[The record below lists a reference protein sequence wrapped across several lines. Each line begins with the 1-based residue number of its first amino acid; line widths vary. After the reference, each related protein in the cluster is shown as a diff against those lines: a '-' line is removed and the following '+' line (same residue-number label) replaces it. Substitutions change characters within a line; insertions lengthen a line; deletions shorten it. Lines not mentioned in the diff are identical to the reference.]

1 MKINVRWT
9 VATLTTSEL
18 EQIQS
23 YLAQQGVT
31 FNATTTDAAKREVI
45 YAAIN
50 QITRNPAQVF
60 GYKLDD
66 YNFSRTAYH
75 LAYNIATV
83 PAGDYAR
90 LVEACNSIP
99 SEFYNDKIVQQI
111 ERCEEAERLTELAT
125 GRATSRQ
132 ETILGDVSRSINIQD
147 KRETARIWR
156 ENYLYECD
164 RLAQMLYV
172 PNYRD
177 PVAARYRFERSGGE
191 FIQAL
196 PGPPDVSRSDRMFF
210 LANWR

>member
-1 MKINVRWT
+1 MSQLST
-9 VATLTTSEL
+9 QEL

-23 YLAQQGVT
+23 YLAQQGVV
-31 FNATTTDAAKREVI
+31 FQPTTTDATKREVI
-45 YAAIN
+45 YSAIN

-66 YNFSRTAYH
+66 YNFSRVAYH
-75 LAYNIATV
+75 LGYNIATV

-90 LVEACNSIP
+90 LLEACSSVP
-99 SEFYNDKIVQQI
+99 SEFYYDKIVQQT

-164 RLAQMLYV
+164 RLAHMLYV

-191 FIQAL
+191 FIQAI
-196 PGPPDVSRSDRMFF
+196 PGPPDVSRSDRLYFY
-210 LANWR
+210 ANWR

>member
-1 MKINVRWT
+1 
-9 VATLTTSEL
+9 VAQLTTQEL

-23 YLAQQGVT
+23 YLAGQGVV
-31 FNATTTDAAKREVI
+31 FQPDTTDATKREVI

-50 QITRNPAQVF
+50 QLTRNPAQTF
-60 GYKLDD
+60 GYRLDD
-66 YNFSRTAYH
+66 FNFSRVAYH
-75 LAYNIATV
+75 LGYNIATV

-90 LVEACNSIP
+90 LMEACNSVP
-99 SEFYNDKIVQQI
+99 SEYYYDKIVQQI
-111 ERCEEAERLTELAT
+111 ERCEDAERLTELAT

-156 ENYLYECD
+156 ENYLYECY
-164 RLAQMLYV
+164 RLAHMLYV

-196 PGPPDVSRSDRMFF
+196 PGPPDVSRSDRLYFY
-210 LANWR
+210 ANWR

>member
-1 MKINVRWT
+1 M
-9 VATLTTSEL
+9 AQLSQSEL

-66 YNFSRTAYH
+66 YNFSRVAYH

-111 ERCEEAERLTELAT
+111 ERCEEAERFTELAD

-156 ENYLYECD
+156 ENYMYECD
-164 RLAQMLYV
+164 RLAQQLYV

-191 FIQAL
+191 FIQAI
-196 PGPPDVSRSDRMFF
+196 PGPPAVSRSDRLYFQ
-210 LANWR
+210 ANWR

>member
-1 MKINVRWT
+1 M
-9 VATLTTSEL
+9 AQLTTSEL

-23 YLAQQGVT
+23 YLAQQGVV
-31 FNATTTDAAKREVI
+31 FQPTTTDATKREVI
-45 YAAIN
+45 YAAVN
-50 QITRNPAQVF
+50 QLTRNPAQVF
-60 GYKLDD
+60 GYALDD
-66 YNFSRTAYH
+66 FNFSRVAYH
-75 LAYNIATV
+75 LGYNIATV

-90 LVEACNSIP
+90 LLEASNSIP
-99 SEFYNDKIVQQI
+99 SEFYYDKIVQQI
-111 ERCEEAERLTELAT
+111 ERCEEAERLTELAA

-147 KRETARIWR
+147 KREIARIWR

-191 FIQAL
+191 FIQAI
-196 PGPPDVSRSDRMFF
+196 PGPPDVSRADRLYFY
-210 LANWR
+210 ANWR

>member
-1 MKINVRWT
+1 M
-9 VATLTTSEL
+9 AQLTTQEL

-23 YLAQQGVT
+23 YLAQQGVV
-31 FNATTTDAAKREVI
+31 FQATTTDATKREVI

-60 GYKLDD
+60 GYRLDD
-66 YNFSRTAYH
+66 FNFSRVSYF
-75 LAYNIATV
+75 LGYNIATV

-90 LVEACNSIP
+90 LVEACNSVP
-99 SEFYNDKIVQQI
+99 SEFYYDKIIAQI

-147 KRETARIWR
+147 KKETAKIWR
-156 ENYLYECD
+156 DNFLYECD
-164 RLAQMLYV
+164 RLAHMLYI

-196 PGPPDVSRSDRMFF
+196 PGPPDVSRADRLYFY
-210 LANWR
+210 ANWR

>member
-1 MKINVRWT
+1 M
-9 VATLTTSEL
+9 AQLTQSEL

-31 FNATTTDAAKREVI
+31 FNATSTDAAKREVI

-66 YNFSRTAYH
+66 YNFSRVAYH

-111 ERCEEAERLTELAT
+111 ERCEEAERFTELAD

-147 KRETARIWR
+147 KRETARVWR
-156 ENYLYECD
+156 EHYLYECD
-164 RLAQMLYV
+164 RLAHMLYV

-177 PVAARYRFERSGGE
+177 PVASRYRFERSGGE
-191 FIQAL
+191 FIQAI
-196 PGPPDVSRSDRMFF
+196 PGPPDVSRSDRIYFRD
-210 LANWR
+210 NWR

>member
-1 MKINVRWT
+1 
-9 VATLTTSEL
+9 VAQLTTQEL

-23 YLAQQGVT
+23 YLAQQGFV
-31 FNATTTDAAKREVI
+31 AQPDTTDATKREVI
-45 YAAIN
+45 YAAVN
-50 QITRNPAQVF
+50 QLTRNPAQVF
-60 GYKLDD
+60 GFRLDD
-66 YNFSRTAYH
+66 FNFSRVAYH
-75 LAYNIATV
+75 LGYNIATV

-90 LVEACNSIP
+90 LMEASNSIP
-99 SEFYNDKIVQQI
+99 SEYYFDKIVQQI

-164 RLAQMLYV
+164 RLAHMLYV

-191 FIQAL
+191 FIQAI
-196 PGPPDVSRSDRMFF
+196 PGPPDVSRSDRLYFY
-210 LANWR
+210 ANWR

>member
-1 MKINVRWT
+1 M
-9 VATLTTSEL
+9 AQLSQSEL

-31 FNATTTDAAKREVI
+31 FNATSTDAAKREVI

-66 YNFSRTAYH
+66 YNFSRVAYH

-90 LVEACNSIP
+90 LIEACNSIP

-111 ERCEEAERLTELAT
+111 ERCEEAERFTELAD

-156 ENYLYECD
+156 ENYMYECD
-164 RLAQMLYV
+164 RLAQQLYV

-191 FIQAL
+191 FIQAI
-196 PGPPDVSRSDRMFF
+196 PGPPDVSRSDRLYFQ
-210 LANWR
+210 ANWR

>member
-1 MKINVRWT
+1 M
-9 VATLTTSEL
+9 AQLTTQEL

-23 YLAQQGVT
+23 YLAGQGVV
-31 FNATTTDAAKREVI
+31 FNPDTTDATKREII
-45 YAAIN
+45 YATIN
-50 QITRNPAQVF
+50 QLTRNPAQVF
-60 GYKLDD
+60 GHRLDD
-66 YNFSRTAYH
+66 FNFSRVAYH
-75 LAYNIATV
+75 LGYNIATV

-90 LVEACNSIP
+90 LMEACNSIP
-99 SEFYNDKIVQQI
+99 SEYYYDKIVQQI

-164 RLAQMLYV
+164 RLAHMLYV

-191 FIQAL
+191 FVQAL
-196 PGPPDVSRSDRMFF
+196 PGPPDVSRADRLYFY
-210 LANWR
+210 ANWR

>member
-1 MKINVRWT
+1 M
-9 VATLTTSEL
+9 AQLTQNEL

-31 FNATTTDAAKREVI
+31 FNATTTDASKREVI

-66 YNFSRTAYH
+66 YNFSRVAYH

-99 SEFYNDKIVQQI
+99 SEYYNDKIVQQI

-125 GRATSRQ
+125 GKATSRQ

-147 KRETARIWR
+147 KRETARVWR
-156 ENYLYECD
+156 GNYMCECD

-177 PVAARYRFERSGGE
+177 PVASRYRFERSGGE
-191 FIQAL
+191 FIQAI
-196 PGPPDVSRSDRMFF
+196 PGPPDVSRSDRIYFRD
-210 LANWR
+210 NWR

>member
-1 MKINVRWT
+1 M
-9 VATLTTSEL
+9 AQLTQSEL

-23 YLAQQGVT
+23 YLANQGVT
-31 FNATTTDAAKREVI
+31 FNATTTDASKREVI

-66 YNFSRTAYH
+66 YNFSRVAYH

-111 ERCEEAERLTELAT
+111 ERCEEAERFTELAD

-156 ENYLYECD
+156 ENYMYECD
-164 RLAQMLYV
+164 RLAHQLYV

-191 FIQAL
+191 FIQAI
-196 PGPPDVSRSDRMFF
+196 PGPPDVSRSDRLYFQ
-210 LANWR
+210 ANWR

>member
-1 MKINVRWT
+1 MAQFT
-9 VATLTTSEL
+9 QQEL
-18 EQIQS
+18 EQLQS
-23 YLAQQGVT
+23 YLAQQGVV
-31 FNATTTDAAKREVI
+31 FQPDTTDAAKRQVI
-45 YAAIN
+45 YAAVN
-50 QITRNPAQVF
+50 QLTRNPPQVF
-60 GYKLDD
+60 GYRLDD
-66 YNFSRTAYH
+66 FNFSRTAYH
-75 LAYNIATV
+75 LGYNIATV

-90 LVEACNSIP
+90 LMEACNSVP
-99 SEFYNDKIVQQI
+99 SEYYFDKIVQQI

-156 ENYLYECD
+156 ENYLYETD

-191 FIQAL
+191 FVQAI
-196 PGPPDVSRSDRMFF
+196 PGPPDVSRADRLFF
-210 LANWR
+210 YANWR

>member
-1 MKINVRWT
+1 M
-9 VATLTTSEL
+9 AQLSQSEL

-66 YNFSRTAYH
+66 YNFSRVAYH

-111 ERCEEAERLTELAT
+111 ERCEEAERFTELAD

-156 ENYLYECD
+156 ENYMYECD
-164 RLAQMLYV
+164 RLAQQLYV
-172 PNYRD
+172 PNYRA

-191 FIQAL
+191 FIQAI
-196 PGPPDVSRSDRMFF
+196 PGPPDVSRSDRLYFQ
-210 LANWR
+210 ANWR

>member
-1 MKINVRWT
+1 M
-9 VATLTTSEL
+9 APLSPQEL

-23 YLAQQGVT
+23 YLSQQGVV
-31 FNATTTDAAKREVI
+31 FQPDTTDATKREVV

-60 GYKLDD
+60 GFKLDD
-66 YNFSRTAYH
+66 FNFSRVAYH
-75 LAYNIATV
+75 LGYNIATV

-90 LVEACNSIP
+90 LIEACQSIP
-99 SEFYNDKIVQQI
+99 SEFYYDKIVQQV

-147 KRETARIWR
+147 KRETAKIWR

-164 RLAQMLYV
+164 RLAHMLYV
-172 PNYRD
+172 ANYRD

-196 PGPPDVSRSDRMFF
+196 PGPPDVSRSDRLYFY
-210 LANWR
+210 ANWR

>member
-1 MKINVRWT
+1 M
-9 VATLTTSEL
+9 AQLSQSEL

-66 YNFSRTAYH
+66 YNFSRGAYH

-111 ERCEEAERLTELAT
+111 ERCEEAERFTELAD

-156 ENYLYECD
+156 ENYMYECD
-164 RLAQMLYV
+164 RLAQQLYV

-191 FIQAL
+191 FIQAI
-196 PGPPDVSRSDRMFF
+196 PGPPDVSRSDRLYFQ
-210 LANWR
+210 ANWR

>member
-1 MKINVRWT
+1 M
-9 VATLTTSEL
+9 AQLSQSEL

-66 YNFSRTAYH
+66 YNFSRVAYH

-111 ERCEEAERLTELAT
+111 ERCEEAERFTELAD

-156 ENYLYECD
+156 ENYMYECD
-164 RLAQMLYV
+164 RLAQQLYV

-191 FIQAL
+191 FIQAI
-196 PGPPDVSRSDRMFF
+196 PGPPDVSRSDRVYFQ
-210 LANWR
+210 ANWR

>member
-1 MKINVRWT
+1 MAQLSQT
-9 VATLTTSEL
+9 EL

-31 FNATTTDAAKREVI
+31 FNATTTDASKREVI

-66 YNFSRTAYH
+66 YNFSRVAYH

-111 ERCEEAERLTELAT
+111 ERCEEAERFTELAD

-132 ETILGDVSRSINIQD
+132 ETILGEVSRSINIQD

-156 ENYLYECD
+156 ENYMYECD
-164 RLAQMLYV
+164 RLAQQLYV

-191 FIQAL
+191 FIQAI
-196 PGPPDVSRSDRMFF
+196 PGPPDVSRSDRLYFQ
-210 LANWR
+210 ANWR

>member
-1 MKINVRWT
+1 
-9 VATLTTSEL
+9 VAQLTTQEL

-23 YLAQQGVT
+23 YLAQQGFV
-31 FNATTTDAAKREVI
+31 AQPDTTDATKREVI
-45 YAAIN
+45 YAAVN
-50 QITRNPAQVF
+50 QLTRNPAQVF
-60 GYKLDD
+60 GFRLDD
-66 YNFSRTAYH
+66 FNFSRVAYH
-75 LAYNIATV
+75 LGYNIATV

-90 LVEACNSIP
+90 LMEASNSIP
-99 SEFYNDKIVQQI
+99 SEYYFDKIVQQI

-125 GRATSRQ
+125 GRATNRQ

-164 RLAQMLYV
+164 RLAHMLYV

-191 FIQAL
+191 FIQAI
-196 PGPPDVSRSDRMFF
+196 PGPPDVSRSDRLYFY
-210 LANWR
+210 ANWR

>member
-1 MKINVRWT
+1 MSQLST
-9 VATLTTSEL
+9 QEL

-23 YLAQQGVT
+23 YLAQQGVV
-31 FNATTTDAAKREVI
+31 FQPTTTDATKREVI
-45 YAAIN
+45 YAAVN

-66 YNFSRTAYH
+66 YNFSRVAYH
-75 LAYNIATV
+75 LGYNIATV

-90 LVEACNSIP
+90 LLEACSSVP
-99 SEFYNDKIVQQI
+99 SEFYYDKIVQQT

-164 RLAQMLYV
+164 RLGHMLYV

-191 FIQAL
+191 FIQAI
-196 PGPPDVSRSDRMFF
+196 PGPPDVSRSDRLYFY
-210 LANWR
+210 ANWR

>member
-1 MKINVRWT
+1 
-9 VATLTTSEL
+9 VAQLSQSEL

-31 FNATTTDAAKREVI
+31 FNATSTDAAKREVI

-66 YNFSRTAYH
+66 YNFSRVAYH

-111 ERCEEAERLTELAT
+111 ERCEEAERFTELAD

-156 ENYLYECD
+156 ENYMYECD
-164 RLAQMLYV
+164 RLAQQLYV

-191 FIQAL
+191 FIQAI
-196 PGPPDVSRSDRMFF
+196 PGPPDVSRSDRLYFQ
-210 LANWR
+210 ANWR

>member
-1 MKINVRWT
+1 
-9 VATLTTSEL
+9 VAQLTPFEL

-23 YLAQQGVT
+23 YLAQQGVV
-31 FNATTTDAAKREVI
+31 FQPTTTDATKREVV
-45 YAAIN
+45 YAAVN
-50 QITRNPAQVF
+50 QLTRNPAQVF
-60 GYKLDD
+60 GYALDD
-66 YNFSRTAYH
+66 FNFSRVAYH
-75 LAYNIATV
+75 LGFNIATV
-83 PAGDYAR
+83 PAGDYSR
-90 LVEACNSIP
+90 LLEACNSIP
-99 SEFYNDKIVQQI
+99 SEFYYDKIIQQI

-164 RLAQMLYV
+164 RLAQQLYV

-191 FIQAL
+191 FIQAI
-196 PGPPDVSRSDRMFF
+196 PGPPDISRADRLYFY
-210 LANWR
+210 ANWR

>member
-1 MKINVRWT
+1 
-9 VATLTTSEL
+9 VAQLTQNEL

-31 FNATTTDAAKREVI
+31 FNANTTDATKREIV

-90 LVEACNSIP
+90 LIEACNSIP

-111 ERCEEAERLTELAT
+111 ERCEEAERFTELAD

-156 ENYLYECD
+156 ENYMYECD

-177 PVAARYRFERSGGE
+177 PVASRYRFERSGGE
-191 FIQAL
+191 FIQAI
-196 PGPPDVSRSDRMFF
+196 PGPPDVSRSDRLYFQ
-210 LANWR
+210 ANWR

>member
-1 MKINVRWT
+1 MSQLST
-9 VATLTTSEL
+9 QEL

-23 YLAQQGVT
+23 YLAQQGVV
-31 FNATTTDAAKREVI
+31 FQPTTTDATKREVI
-45 YAAIN
+45 YAAVN

-66 YNFSRTAYH
+66 YNFSRVAYH
-75 LAYNIATV
+75 LGYNIATV

-90 LVEACNSIP
+90 LLEACSSVP
-99 SEFYNDKIVQQI
+99 SEFYYDKIVQQT
-111 ERCEEAERLTELAT
+111 EHCEDAERLTELAT

-164 RLAQMLYV
+164 RLAHMLYV

-191 FIQAL
+191 FIQAI
-196 PGPPDVSRSDRMFF
+196 PGPPDVSRSDRLYFY
-210 LANWR
+210 ANWR

>member
-1 MKINVRWT
+1 
-9 VATLTTSEL
+9 VAQLSTQEL

-23 YLAQQGVT
+23 YLAQQGFV
-31 FNATTTDAAKREVI
+31 AQPDTTDATKREVI
-45 YAAIN
+45 YAAVN
-50 QITRNPAQVF
+50 QLTRNPAQVF
-60 GYKLDD
+60 GFRLDD
-66 YNFSRTAYH
+66 FNFSRVAYH
-75 LAYNIATV
+75 LGYNIATV

-90 LVEACNSIP
+90 LMEASNSIP
-99 SEFYNDKIVQQI
+99 SEYYFDKIVQQI

-164 RLAQMLYV
+164 RLAHMLYV

-191 FIQAL
+191 FIQAI
-196 PGPPDVSRSDRMFF
+196 PGPPDVSRSDRLYFY
-210 LANWR
+210 ANWR

>member
-1 MKINVRWT
+1 MAN
-9 VATLTTSEL
+9 LTTSEL

-23 YLAQQGVT
+23 YLAQQDVT

-132 ETILGDVSRSINIQD
+132 ETILGDVSRSINSQD
-147 KRETARIWR
+147 KRETARIW
-156 ENYLYECD
+156 
-164 RLAQMLYV
+164 
-172 PNYRD
+172 
-177 PVAARYRFERSGGE
+177 
-191 FIQAL
+191 
-196 PGPPDVSRSDRMFF
+196 
-210 LANWR
+210 